1 MYHEGLITIK
11 ICLLL
16 LAGYAPGYPIKNLG
30 ELYQSTWLLEQQDEP
45 TMFEGIWPGQYDTK
59 RIAMTVAY

>member
-11 ICLLL
+11 ICLPP
-16 LAGYAPGYPIKNLG
+16 LARYAPGYPIKNLG
-30 ELYQSTWLLEQQDEP
+30 GLYQFAFLLEQRDEP
-45 TMFEGIWPGQYDTK
+45 TIFEGIWPGQYDTK